1 MPVSKK
7 VFPAVFCIFINMK
20 GDKNLQSSPGNLKYL
35 DLGTNLQ
42 GPWESFHQSA
52 LSSSTTALYSDLRDC
67 DLLLTQTS
75 GEEVVMASLSHWS
88 PLSDFPPYSDS
99 SQWLTSI
106 PSIALASLLLTD
118 PGHQQ
123 RALFLMY
130 SRGIETC

>member
-7 VFPAVFCIFINMK
+7 VSPAVFCIFINMK
-20 GDKNLQSSPGNLKYL
+20 GGKNLQSSPGNLKYL

-52 LSSSTTALYSDLRDC
+52 YLQVQLPF
-67 DLLLTQTS
+67 TQTLETVTRFS
-75 GEEVVMASLSHWS
+75 SRSLGRKWLCPPS
-88 PLSDFPPYSDS
+88 PIGPHCLTSLPTVTL
-99 SQWLTSI
+99 QWLTSI
-106 PSIALASLLLTD
+106 PSIALASLMLTD

-130 SRGIETC
+130 SRDIETC